1 MHQEHIRMVKNDR
14 NKKIINMMM
23 MAAGAAD
30 SDEQK
35 SMASYI
41 WAAKFAKVC
50 KDLEAIRGKAIEG
63 CGKVKVEGQ
72 RLKGEINDIG

>member
-1 MHQEHIRMVKNDR
+1 
-14 NKKIINMMM
+14 MMM
-23 MAAGAAD
+23 MAAD

-50 KDLEAIRGKAIEG
+50 KDLEGIRGKAIEG
-63 CGKVKVEGQ
+63 CGRVKVEGQ